1 MPEPVWVQLARAEIG
16 DQEIRDSTK
25 IIGWAKSLGGWIA
38 SYYNNASKIPWCGLF
53 VDEILTKAACHTIG
67 DKSLGAL
74 NWASWGQPLTAGCPG
89 AVLVFKRPGG
99 GHVGF
104 YVGEDATSYFV
115 LGGNQADS
123 VCIERISKDR
133 CVALRWPTESNPIG
147 GPLMMASNG
156 IPVSTNEA

>member
-1 MPEPVWVQLARAEIG
+1 
-16 DQEIRDSTK
+16 
-25 IIGWAKSLGGWIA
+25 LG
-38 SYYNNASKIPWCGLF
+38 
-53 VDEILTKAACHTIG
+53 E
-67 DKSLGAL
+67 LG
-74 NWASWGQPLTAGCPG
+74 AGCPG

-115 LGGNQADS
+115 LGSNQADS